1 MTSKPTTWT
10 GYSAEDLDLV
20 TRTCL
25 YVFTKLGDL
34 LEKVVVVGGLV
45 PYLLVNQEDLPMGME
60 RHSGTTD
67 LDLGL
72 ALAIL
77 DDQLYQDVS
86 DRLNEA
92 GFSPD
97 VNPKGNRS
105 VQRWKIASP
114 QTVTV
119 DFLISPHD
127 GAKQSGSIF
136 HMDSDF
142 GALVTEGLELAF
154 HDRRW
159 VPLSGYTLREEHV
172 HRDIPV
178 CGPGA
183 FTVLKALAFRN
194 RGVNKDA
201 YDLHYVLQGVG
212 SQAVAQCLV
221 SLRPNENVERALT
234 IIREDFTQHE
244 GIGPIRVA
252 QFLTG
257 GQDDEIQ
264 ADVVGHALELL
275 QGTNR

>member
-72 ALAIL
+72 ALTIL

-97 VNPKGNRS
+97 VNPKGKSFRPTVGNSLPSNGDRGFPDLAARRS
-105 VQRWKIASP
+105 
-114 QTVTV
+114 
-119 DFLISPHD
+119 
-127 GAKQSGSIF
+127 
-136 HMDSDF
+136 
-142 GALVTEGLELAF
+142 
-154 HDRRW
+154 
-159 VPLSGYTLREEHV
+159 
-172 HRDIPV
+172 
-178 CGPGA
+178 
-183 FTVLKALAFRN
+183 
-194 RGVNKDA
+194 
-201 YDLHYVLQGVG
+201 
-212 SQAVAQCLV
+212 
-221 SLRPNENVERALT
+221 
-234 IIREDFTQHE
+234 
-244 GIGPIRVA
+244 
-252 QFLTG
+252 
-257 GQDDEIQ
+257 
-264 ADVVGHALELL
+264 
-275 QGTNR
+275 